1 MKIVRDYLTSVEIGY
16 IVNAM
21 IEKDSAVEREI
32 VKVALVAQLICE
44 DIGDFED
51 CNDIYDKVVSDSTI
65 NFSVIVNNY
74 DVIDKLYA
82 EETGINKI
90 LKDFI
95 EDISK
100 KIDDSIKNLDLNGTI
115 SQLKEIVDKGDIIN
129 VKSKSV
135 QKSPRNKTVSK

>member
-1 MKIVRDYLTSVEIGY
+1 MKISRDYLTGAELSY

-32 VKVALVAQLICE
+32 VKVALVAQLLCE

-65 NFSVIVNNY
+65 NFNVIVNNY
-74 DVIDKLYA
+74 DIIDKLYV

-95 EDISK
+95 NDISNK
-100 KIDDSIKNLDLNGTI
+100 LDESIKNLDLNSAI
-115 SQLKEIVDKGDIIN
+115 SQLKEISEKETKVKGG
-129 VKSKSV
+129 
-135 QKSPRNKTVSK
+135 RNAAKKI

>member
-1 MKIVRDYLTSVEIGY
+1 MKVSRDYLTGAELNY

-32 VKVALVAQLICE
+32 VKVALVAQLLCE

-65 NFSVIVNNY
+65 NFNVIVNNY
-74 DVIDKLYA
+74 DIIDKLYA

-95 EDISK
+95 NDISNK
-100 KIDDSIKNLDLNGTI
+100 LDESIKNLDLNSAI
-115 SQLKEIVDKGDIIN
+115 SQLKEISEKETKVKGG
-129 VKSKSV
+129 
-135 QKSPRNKTVSK
+135 RNAAKKI

>member
-1 MKIVRDYLTSVEIGY
+1 MKVSRDYLTGAELNY

-32 VKVALVAQLICE
+32 VKVDLVEQLLCE

-65 NFSVIVNNY
+65 NFNVIVNNY
-74 DVIDKLYA
+74 DIIDKLYA

-95 EDISK
+95 NDISNK
-100 KIDDSIKNLDLNGTI
+100 LDESIKNLDLNSAI
-115 SQLKEIVDKGDIIN
+115 SQLKEISEKETKVKGG
-129 VKSKSV
+129 
-135 QKSPRNKTVSK
+135 RNAAKKI

>member
-1 MKIVRDYLTSVEIGY
+1 MKVSRDYLTGAELSY

-32 VKVALVAQLICE
+32 VKVALVAQLLCE

-74 DVIDKLYA
+74 DIIDKLYA
-82 EETGINKI
+82 EETGVNKI

-95 EDISK
+95 NDINNK
-100 KIDDSIKNLDLNGTI
+100 LDESIKNLDLNSAI
-115 SQLKEIVDKGDIIN
+115 SQLREISEKETKVKGG
-129 VKSKSV
+129 
-135 QKSPRNKTVSK
+135 RNAAKKI